1 MNPERKMECLQ
12 NQIRSMAK
20 STAKLLF
27 RLKEKNDEIRRVKD
41 RVAELEQEASRHE
54 A

>member
-1 MNPERKMECLQ
+1 MTPERKMECLQ

-20 STAKLLF
+20 STARL
-27 RLKEKNDEIRRVKD
+27 LKEKNDEIRQLKERIT
-41 RVAELEQEASRHE
+41 ELEAGGKR